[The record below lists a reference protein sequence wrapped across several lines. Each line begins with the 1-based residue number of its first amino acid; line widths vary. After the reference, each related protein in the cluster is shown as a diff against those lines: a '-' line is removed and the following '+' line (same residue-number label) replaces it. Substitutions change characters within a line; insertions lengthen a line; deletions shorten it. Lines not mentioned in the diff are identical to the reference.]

1 MAWHKSNFFKVI
13 EQLPIGVAVTLP
25 EGTVEYANPHL
36 CRLLDAG
43 GEALP
48 IASLFK
54 LRGREAVAL
63 EQEIRR
69 RLKGDGYWQG
79 ETEFLMRGGST
90 FHVLEAVFPLQDE
103 QGTTTHFIHFLQD
116 MSAHK
121 HTEMLSS
128 LAFYDSLTGLPN
140 RNLLKDRLAR
150 AMATAMR
157 NDTGFAV
164 LYIDIDRFK
173 QVNDRHGHDFGDELL
188 RQFAARLQ
196 RGLRNI
202 DTVARLG
209 GDEFVAIL
217 EDMTDTQA
225 AVIVVEKLLA
235 ACRGEY
241 ELCGRRLCVTL
252 SIGIGFYPDDA
263 LDTQALLRCAD
274 TAMYRA
280 KTAGR
285 DRYALS
291 ASAGCCGIV

>member
-1 MAWHKSNFFKVI
+1 MAWHKSSFYRVI
-13 EQLPIGVAVTLP
+13 EQIPIGVAVTLP

-36 CRLLDAG
+36 CRLLNAG

-48 IASLFK
+48 ITSLLK
-54 LRGREAVAL
+54 LRGREAAVL
-63 EQEIRR
+63 DEEIRR
-69 RLKGDGYWQG
+69 RLMADGFWQG
-79 ETEFLMRGGST
+79 ETELLIRGGGT
-90 FHVLEAVFPLQDE
+90 CHVLEAVYPLHDE

-116 MSAHK
+116 ISAHK
-121 HTEMLSS
+121 HAEMLSG

-150 AMATAMR
+150 AVAATQR
-157 NDTGFAV
+157 SGTGFAV
-164 LYIDIDRFK
+164 LYIDIDYFK
-173 QVNDRHGHDFGDELL
+173 QVNDRHGHDIGDELL

-196 RGLRNI
+196 RGLRNS

-217 EDMTDTQA
+217 EDMTDTQG
-225 AVIVVEKLLA
+225 AVQVVEKLLD

-241 ELCGRRLCVTL
+241 ELCGRRHCVTL

-263 LDTQALLRCAD
+263 LDAQALLRCAD
-274 TAMYRA
+274 AAMYRA

-285 DRYALS
+285 NRYALS
-291 ASAGCCGIV
+291 EPAGHYDRV